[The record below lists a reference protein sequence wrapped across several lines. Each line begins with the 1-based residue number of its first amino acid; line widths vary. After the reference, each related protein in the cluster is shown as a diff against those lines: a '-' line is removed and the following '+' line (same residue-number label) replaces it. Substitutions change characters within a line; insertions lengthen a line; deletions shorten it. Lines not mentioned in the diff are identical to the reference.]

1 MQNVSWRTSPR
12 SPLLSDWRLAV
23 EALGGAEQ
31 LLEVGDDHV
40 GSGLA
45 QVLGGAEVAGDADQE
60 VEAGLAARLDAG
72 RGDVD
77 EDRVAGAGAELGGHL
92 VERPRVAGAG
102 DDRVEEVGDAGQL
115 EGRAGAFAA

>member
-1 MQNVSWRTSPR
+1 MQNGSWRTSPR

-23 EALGGAEQ
+23 EALGGAEE

-45 QVLGGAEVAGDADQE
+45 QVLGGAEIAGDADQE

-77 EDRVAGAGAELGGHL
+77 EDRVGGVDAELGGGLGEGAHA
-92 VERPRVAGAG
+92 AGA
-102 DDRVEEVGDAGQL
+102 
-115 EGRAGAFAA
+115 

>member
-1 MQNVSWRTSPR
+1 MQNGSWRTSPR

-23 EALGGAEQ
+23 EALGGAEE

-40 GSGLA
+40 GAGLA

-60 VEAGLAARLDAG
+60 VEGRPAGGPGAG
-72 RGDVD
+72 GGDVD
-77 EDRVAGAGAELGGHL
+77 EDRVAGLDGELGGG
-92 VERPRVAGAG
+92 VGEGAGVARAG

-115 EGRAGAFAA
+115 GR

>member
-23 EALGGAEQ
+23 EALGGAEE

-45 QVLGGAEVAGDADQE
+45 QVLGGAEVAGDTDQE
-60 VEAGLAARLDAG
+60 IETRLVAGLDAG
-72 RGDVD
+72 GGNVD
-77 EDRVAGAGAELGGHL
+77 EDRVGRGNLKLLRRLGEGAG
-92 VERPRVAGAG
+92 VARAG
-102 DDRVEEVGDAGQL
+102 DDRV
-115 EGRAGAFAA
+115 